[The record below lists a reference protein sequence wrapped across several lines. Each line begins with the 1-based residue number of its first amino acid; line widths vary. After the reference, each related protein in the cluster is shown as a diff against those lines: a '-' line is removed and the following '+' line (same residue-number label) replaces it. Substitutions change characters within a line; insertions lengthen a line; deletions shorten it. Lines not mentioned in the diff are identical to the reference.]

1 MRFRCSKI
9 DNITLKKLRTIN
21 WSDYD
26 IDVPENDDY
35 DIPVNENDDYDR

>member
-1 MRFRCSKI
+1 MI
-9 DNITLKKLRTIN
+9 GDIKLNKLGIIN

-35 DIPVNENDDYDR
+35 DIPVDENDDYDR